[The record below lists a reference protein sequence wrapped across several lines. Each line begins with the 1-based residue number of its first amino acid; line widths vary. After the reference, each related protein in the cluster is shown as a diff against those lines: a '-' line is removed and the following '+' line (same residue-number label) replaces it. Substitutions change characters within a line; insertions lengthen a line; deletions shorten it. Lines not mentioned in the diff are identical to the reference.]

1 MALDKPSNKAI
12 FFNNFSVFKE
22 ILEGNNNLKNELIQP
37 SIYFSF
43 SNDSIY
49 IIVIVMLI

>member
-22 ILEGNNNLKNELIQP
+22 ILEGNNNLKNELIKP
-37 SIYFSF
+37 SIHFSF
-43 SNDSIY
+43 SKDSIY
-49 IIVIVMLI
+49 VIVIVMLI